1 MMYVDSNIFFYAKI
15 MDKKYGKACAKIVEE
30 IAEGKIKVSISPLVI
45 LEVANALRK
54 FGFTDEIKE
63 VADAILSLDIQI
75 LPLDEIIIRMT
86 VEIFERAKISPYDCV
101 HAAIMKRYGI
111 KEILSADKEF
121 DKVPNIKRLDPLK
134 WNPSK

>member
-1 MMYVDSNIFFYAKI
+1 MPENKNLRFIQHSTVIQKIFKSF
-15 MDKKYGKACAKIVEE
+15 
-30 IAEGKIKVSISPLVI
+30 IANSAI
-45 LEVANALRK
+45 RK
-54 FGFTDEIKE
+54 F
-63 VADAILSLDIQI
+63 
-75 LPLDEIIIRMT
+75 LP
-86 VEIFERAKISPYDCV
+86 PDCV